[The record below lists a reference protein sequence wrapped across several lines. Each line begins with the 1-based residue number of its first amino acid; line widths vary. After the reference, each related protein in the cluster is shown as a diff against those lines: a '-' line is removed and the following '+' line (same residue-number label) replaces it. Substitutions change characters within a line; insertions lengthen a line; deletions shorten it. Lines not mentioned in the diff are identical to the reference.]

1 LKVVAILLDTC
12 RELLYRKT
20 LWIYSGLVTLTLLFF
35 LLALQTDVAGG
46 VIASLRVFGLEGHA
60 SGGGFALNSEQGGG
74 PSGLTAVSFVR
85 GIQIAV
91 AFVLYP
97 LGIMLSV
104 FATAGLVPSMLEK
117 GLIDLLLS
125 KPVSRPVLF
134 LSRYLGALLVAAANL
149 VYLVGGLGLI
159 LGIKTGIWN
168 PGFLLSGLAMA
179 LYFACLLGFVAL
191 CGVLFRSSTVA
202 IMVTAV
208 IFVVSLIVRWP
219 HQNADWPRLIT
230 GHAARFLAQGLVE
243 TLYHALPRT
252 YDFGQIVAALIL
264 DSGTVSPGPALG
276 SALSGAAALA
286 VATYYF
292 SRTDF

>member
-1 LKVVAILLDTC
+1 MKVAAILLDTC

-20 LWIYSGLVTLTLLFF
+20 LWIYSGIVSLTLLFF

-46 VIASLRVFGLEGHA
+46 VIASLKVFGLEGHA
-60 SGGGFALNSEQGGG
+60 SGGGFTLDSQQGGG
-74 PSGLTAVSFVR
+74 SAGLTAASFVQ

-104 FATAGLVPSMLEK
+104 FATAGLVPSLLER

-125 KPVSRPVLF
+125 KPVSRPMLF
-134 LSRYLGALLVAAANL
+134 LSRFLGAVLVAAVNL
-149 VYLVGGLGLI
+149 IYLVGGLGLI
-159 LGIKTGIWN
+159 LGIKTGVWN

-191 CGVLFRSSTVA
+191 FGVLFRSSAVS
-202 IMVTAV
+202 IMMTAV
-208 IFVVSLIVRWP
+208 IFVASLIVRWP

-230 GHAARFLAQGLVE
+230 GRAARFVAQGLVE
-243 TLYHALPRT
+243 TLYYALPRT

-264 DSGTVSPGPALG
+264 GRGTASLGAMLG
-276 SALSGAAALA
+276 SALAGGAALA

-292 SRTDF
+292 SRIDF